1 MRKYNR
7 NSKSSL
13 QEIELLQSYNS
24 SKLKFL
30 HHYFAKI
37 VANSERSIKIWYP
50 MSKPIQNASLP
61 RLFKS
66 CLNFF
71 QAGISPIVSTVYYLP
86 YALCLK
92 AVEVE
97 GSGPYLNFITY
108 TLCTEQKLYLTSAK
122 ASPGSVYLLFCDSDL
137 KIKTTPNWRTK
148 LFSVKSTQI
157 LQLLWHLT
165 RKSNCSSTLSV
176 VFVFLFSGWNLD
188 RVLLN
193 WKSIKTKKGHKNG
206 FVRGRTGHDKA
217 YDLIRLYGDFWIFS
231 LSSYDISCVSHF
243 GMFAIFHSCEKRKII
258 LRALCK

>member
-137 KIKTTPNWRTK
+137 KIKTTPN
-148 LFSVKSTQI
+148 
-157 LQLLWHLT
+157 
-165 RKSNCSSTLSV
+165 
-176 VFVFLFSGWNLD
+176 
-188 RVLLN
+188 
-193 WKSIKTKKGHKNG
+193 
-206 FVRGRTGHDKA
+206 
-217 YDLIRLYGDFWIFS
+217 
-231 LSSYDISCVSHF
+231 
-243 GMFAIFHSCEKRKII
+243 
-258 LRALCK
+258 